1 MMRSLF
7 SGVAGLKTH
16 QTKMDVIGNNIANVN
31 TVAYKSQNVTFQEL
45 MYQTTQAASAANAAT
60 GRGGINAKQIG
71 LGVQTGAI
79 NANITTAGAS
89 QTTGN
94 PFDIQIKGDS
104 FFIVSD
110 GSSNF
115 FTRAGA
121 FYVDGMGNLAMTSNG
136 YTVMGWQ
143 EDPNKPGTIIKDT
156 VTPLKIMSPEN
167 MTSEPEQTTQTYL
180 SGVIDKNS
188 TQLTSTNG
196 LIVNVGIYDSLGYS
210 YIAKLSIKSTDT
222 EGEYSITPLDLVDS
236 QGFSL
241 MHRSDE
247 KGYEKN
253 GFDLAGYEEP
263 MALTI
268 SKGVLK
274 YDTQTGKSLNVDE
287 NGNEIPFTLNVCNGT
302 YVENFKSEKVTP
314 EMGDSPKSMR
324 ALELVTSTPLT
335 YKKTSDP
342 VVLVDSTGTKKDY
355 FELGEVVKPYAG
367 DKPKSKG
374 WYEMTTSGTDTIVKA
389 CDSDVLDTT
398 KTYVTISPKPVTNTT
413 DKDPS
418 ELGWYR
424 VNGSG
429 EYVLAT
435 ESTPTNPP
443 YYDLNAED
451 VTPREAENPSTMNLF
466 ELDSNGNYVQTSDLT
481 PDASKRYYEG
491 PTKMRLTPSDNPN
504 ELGWYEDYDCTV
516 LSTDKN
522 VDKSKTYYVKVPDP
536 SVEAGAKADAF
547 QSDIYLSVGTS
558 TMYDNK
564 GTSTIKGNAGDYDG
578 NYAGRK
584 VGELSGVAIGQDG
597 KITATYDNGT
607 SKLLGQIAVASFAN
621 PSGLEKVGDNL
632 YQSTPNS
639 GTFDGIGEDVTSGSG
654 AMSTGVLEM
663 SNVDLSAEFTD
674 MITTQRG
681 FQANSRIITV
691 SDSMLEELTNLK
703 R

>member
-45 MYQTTQAASAANAAT
+45 MYQTTQSASAANAET

-79 NANITTAGAS
+79 NANITTSGAS

-104 FFIVSD
+104 FFVVSD

-222 EGEYSITPLDLVDS
+222 EGEYSISPLDLIDS
-236 QGFSL
+236 QGYSL

-253 GFDLAGYEEP
+253 GFDLAGYSDP

-268 SKGVLK
+268 SKGTLK

-287 NGNEIPFTLNVCNGT
+287 NGNDIPFTLNVCNGT
-302 YVENFKSEKVTP
+302 YVEQFKYEKITP
-314 EMGDSPKSMR
+314 EMGDNPKAMK
-324 ALELVTSTPLT
+324 ALTKNTDGSYTRVEDTETVVDTTKT
-335 YKKTSDP
+335 YY
-342 VVLVDSTGTKKDY
+342 LQ
-355 FELGEVVKPYAG
+355 GERQKPYAG
-367 DKPKSKG
+367 DNPYKKG
-374 WYEMTTSGTDTIVKA
+374 WYEQTSTGYKPVADTETVAVDGKDYFVPKAVKVNNVTAADAAADGLYTKSATGEYILAEPTSTPPFYRIDDEGLQDVRYKDNPKTNQWYEYDSSTKTFKKTEDTSPDSSKSYYSMPEQTKLKASDNPYDLGWYWIGTSGDYEPVPATETKVDR
-389 CDSDVLDTT
+389 T
-398 KTYVTISPKPVTNTT
+398 KTYYAQV
-413 DKDPS
+413 
-418 ELGWYR
+418 
-424 VNGSG
+424 
-429 EYVLAT
+429 
-435 ESTPTNPP
+435 
-443 YYDLNAED
+443 
-451 VTPREAENPSTMNLF
+451 
-466 ELDSNGNYVQTSDLT
+466 
-481 PDASKRYYEG
+481 
-491 PTKMRLTPSDNPN
+491 PN
-504 ELGWYEDYDCTV
+504 
-516 LSTDKN
+516 
-522 VDKSKTYYVKVPDP
+522 P
-536 SVEAGAKADAF
+536 SVEAGAKADSF

-607 SKLLGQIAVASFAN
+607 TKLLGQIAVASFAN
-621 PSGLEKVGDNL
+621 PSGLEKIGDNL

-639 GTFDGIGEDVTSGSG
+639 GAFDGIGEDITGGGG
-654 AMSTGVLEM
+654 ALSTGVLEM